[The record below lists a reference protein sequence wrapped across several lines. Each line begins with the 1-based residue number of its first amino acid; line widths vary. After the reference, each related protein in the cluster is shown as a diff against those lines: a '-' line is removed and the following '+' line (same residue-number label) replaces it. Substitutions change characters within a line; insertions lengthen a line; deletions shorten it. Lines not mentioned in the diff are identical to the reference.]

1 MLEFQMLDAASDDFH
16 ILVRLYRHKL
26 HMTRSELAKALA
38 LSCDVVTAYEAP
50 PVSHARPDEEQL
62 EMMNCFLRKT
72 SRCFGPKSRRQDHL
86 MDERSLNFD

>member
-38 LSCDVVTAYEAP
+38 LSCEVVTAYEAP
-50 PVSHARPDEEQL
+50 PVSHARPDVEQL
-62 EMMNCFLRKT
+62 ERMNCFFEKNLKVLR
-72 SRCFGPKSRRQDHL
+72 S
-86 MDERSLNFD
+86 